1 MKRLIFLLLTFL
13 YFGTQIANAQ
23 METVPSPVIK
33 NRVIKMDF
41 FSPLTGNITFG
52 YEQVLANNITLE
64 GNLGIIGISLIED
77 GNHAKGLFIKA
88 GPRLYFA
95 PDYLLDGMKRYNDF
109 QGAYFKPEFIY
120 SGFGFD
126 YDNYNSQ
133 NGTYTTER
141 GTNNSIALMLNLGKQ
156 WVLARIVTL
165 DLHAG
170 AGYGT
175 SFYHY
180 DTTAPSYG
188 YPDSFDE
195 SHKYSHIQVPEI
207 PLTFAAGFDIGI
219 LLK

>member
-1 MKRLIFLLLTFL
+1 MKTFLLLLTVFL
-13 YFGTQIANAQ
+13 FGAQ
-23 METVPSPVIK
+23 KAGAQPQAAPLPVTK

-52 YEQVLANNITLE
+52 YEQVLANNVTLE
-64 GNLGIIGISLIED
+64 GNLGIIGISLIDD

-88 GPRLYFA
+88 GPRLYFT
-95 PDYLLDGMKRYNDF
+95 PDYHLDGMTRYNDF

-126 YDNYNSQ
+126 YSAYNSVA
-133 NGTYTTER
+133 GIYTTER
-141 GTNNSIALMLNLGKQ
+141 GINNSIALMLNFGKQ

-175 SFYHY
+175 SFYNF
-180 DTTAPSYG
+180 DATAPTYG
-188 YPDSFDE
+188 YPDSFEE

-207 PLTFAAGFDIGI
+207 PLTFSAGFDIGI